1 MGLATD
7 SLDNFKKAIDE
18 GNTAP
23 LADMLADNVIFEN
36 TECEQDGKA
45 TILTRMAAGG
55 FSVGDWVV
63 YHEDDNVI
71 CGTHSLTP
79 TGGPK
84 VSMMYFAKF
93 EAEKCVFWKVHLY
106 EPA

>member
-36 TECEQDGKA
+36 TECEQEDKA
-45 TILTRMAAGG
+45 TVLAWAGAGG
-55 FSVGDWVV
+55 FTVGDWVV
-63 YHEDDNVI
+63 YHEDESTLQSLRLRNVCFGKSIHTCLNEQAHNCIHTELYFI
-71 CGTHSLTP
+71 CAL
-79 TGGPK
+79 
-84 VSMMYFAKF
+84 
-93 EAEKCVFWKVHLY
+93 L
-106 EPA
+106 

>member
-36 TECEQDGKA
+36 TECEQEDKP
-45 TILTRMAAGG
+45 
-55 FSVGDWVV
+55 SVLAWAMVCSDSTGVDLSSRLISFLCHNLIPELL
-63 YHEDDNVI
+63 YHKPIWPMSHNGSV
-71 CGTHSLTP
+71 
-79 TGGPK
+79 
-84 VSMMYFAKF
+84 
-93 EAEKCVFWKVHLY
+93 
-106 EPA
+106 

>member
-36 TECEQDGKA
+36 TECEQQDKA
-45 TILTRMAAGG
+45 TVLARAGSRW
-55 FSVGDWVV
+55 F
-63 YHEDDNVI
+63 
-71 CGTHSLTP
+71 HSRRL
-79 TGGPK
+79 GRL
-84 VSMMYFAKF
+84 SRR
-93 EAEKCVFWKVHLY
+93 
-106 EPA
+106 